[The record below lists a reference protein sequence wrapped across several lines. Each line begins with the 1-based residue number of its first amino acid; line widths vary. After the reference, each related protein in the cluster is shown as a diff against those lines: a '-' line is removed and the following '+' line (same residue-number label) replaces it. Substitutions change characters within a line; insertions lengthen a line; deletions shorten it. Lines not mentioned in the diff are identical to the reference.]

1 MVFSIGVAAVTTY
14 PTASARQRVKKM
26 SVSLPPDLAAFL
38 ESRAQE
44 RGTAVS
50 AVLAEIVA
58 EARAEDRQRRLDE
71 ALALDAEDNRAFA
84 RMASA
89 AVREVF
95 SESEW

>member
-1 MVFSIGVAAVTTY
+1 MTIY
-14 PTASARQRVKKM
+14 PTAGNRQRVKKM

-38 ESRAQE
+38 ENRARE
-44 RGTAVS
+44 RKTAVS

-58 EARAEDRQRRLDE
+58 RERADDQQRRLDE

>member
-1 MVFSIGVAAVTTY
+1 
-14 PTASARQRVKKM
+14 
-26 SVSLPPDLAAFL
+26 
-38 ESRAQE
+38 
-44 RGTAVS
+44 
-50 AVLAEIVA
+50 VLAEIVA
-58 EARAEDRQRRLDE
+58 RERADDQQRRLDE